1 MSMQAVSDITRGG
14 VSAFSAGGN
23 APVTINIAVT
33 PAKYY
38 EYSVGVTAIGVTVS
52 SLVRCYIRPNA
63 DWDADELGGFDVIA
77 TPGAN
82 NIVFTITA
90 PGVFVGNFAIVYT
103 IEV

>member
-1 MSMQAVSDITRGG
+1 M
-14 VSAFSAGGN
+14 
-23 APVTINIAVT
+23 T

-38 EYSVGVTAIGVTVS
+38 EYSVSVTAIGVTAS

-77 TPGAN
+77 TPGAGS
-82 NIVFTITA
+82 IVFTITA

-103 IEV
+103 IEA